1 MLGYQV
7 ECHDDLLMMVIMTT
21 TAVLISFALQM
32 DKTLHPTTTLR
43 VYYIITVTGEF

>member
-7 ECHDDLLMMVIMTT
+7 KCHYHFLMMVTMTT

-32 DKTLHPTTTLR
+32 DKTLHPIAMR
-43 VYYIITVTGEF
+43 VYYIITVTGEL